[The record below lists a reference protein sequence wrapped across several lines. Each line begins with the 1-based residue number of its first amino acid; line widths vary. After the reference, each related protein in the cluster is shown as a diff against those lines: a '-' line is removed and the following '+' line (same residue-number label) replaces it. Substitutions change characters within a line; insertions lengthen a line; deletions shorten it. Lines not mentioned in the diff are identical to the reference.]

1 MKVRELIGKAVD
13 EIHKEKVELALSKM
27 KSLIRKREA
36 LQKALND
43 LDKEISVLEE
53 MDVEDVEVGYTY

>member
-1 MKVRELIGKAVD
+1 MKVRELIRKAVD
-13 EIHKEKVELALSKM
+13 EIHKEKVELAINKM

>member
-1 MKVRELIGKAVD
+1 MKVRELVRRAVN
-13 EIHKEKVELALSKM
+13 EIYDEKVELALSKM

>member
-1 MKVRELIGKAVD
+1 MKVRKLVRRAVN
-13 EIHKEKVELALSKM
+13 EIHDEKVELALSKM

>member
-1 MKVRELIGKAVD
+1 MKVRELVRRAVN
-13 EIHKEKVELALSKM
+13 EIHDEKVELALSKM